1 MTIEEIE
8 IVVEPILKKNKVK
21 KAALFGSMARQDFS
35 DASDVDIL
43 VELDESH
50 SLLDFIGIKLDLGDA
65 LHRKVDLVEYEA
77 IKPAL
82 KKYILANPIPI
93 YG

>member
-1 MTIEEIE
+1 MTVEEIKN
-8 IVVEPILKKNKVK
+8 IALPILKKNKVK
-21 KAALFGSMARQDFS
+21 KAALFGAMARQDFS
-35 DASDVDIL
+35 DDSDVDIL

-50 SLLDFIGIKLDLGDA
+50 SLLDMVGIKLDLEDA
-65 LHRKVDLVEYEA
+65 LNRKVDLVEYET

-82 KKYILANPIPI
+82 KKYLLANPIPI

>member
-1 MTIEEIE
+1 MTVEVIKN
-8 IVVEPILKKNKVK
+8 IVTPILKKNKVK
-21 KAALFGSMARQDFS
+21 RAALFGSMARQDYTS
-35 DASDVDIL
+35 SSDVDML

-50 SLLDFIGIKLDLGDA
+50 SLLDFVGIKLELEEA
-65 LHRKVDLVEYEA
+65 LQKKVDLVEYEA

-82 KKYILANPIPI
+82 KKYILKNPIPI